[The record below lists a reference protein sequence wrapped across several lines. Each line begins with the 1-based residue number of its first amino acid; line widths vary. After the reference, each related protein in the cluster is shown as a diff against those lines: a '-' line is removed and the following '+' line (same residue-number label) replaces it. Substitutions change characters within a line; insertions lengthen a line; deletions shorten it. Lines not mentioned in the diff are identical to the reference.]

1 MVSFDIRYLKIS
13 LRLIYY
19 NISKC
24 IGTVSIYIL
33 RAIKLCQVR
42 HVTYVT
48 GLEKLNNIDQL
59 NNHKMKELFL
69 LSMSFRVRSST
80 NKLLKSQLNQ

>member
-1 MVSFDIRYLKIS
+1 MVSFDIGYLKIS
-13 LRLIYY
+13 LHLIYY

-48 GLEKLNNIDQL
+48 IRKINNIGQL
-59 NNHKMKELFL
+59 NNYKMKELFL
-69 LSMSFRVRSST
+69 LSVSFRVRSIT